1 MFCFCRTP
9 RLCAVFVPFLVMNL
23 GSVSCC
29 LHLRIYVTPD
39 PWPYD
44 FERVQRAVLL
54 LLLLSTAVF
63 VCAADVGM
71 LAFFVFVFFAFAVV
85 LYFLLYDAC
94 KVRTVHIH
102 TSIHA
107 CCFLWHTLLCDR
119 AVSSLL

>member
-1 MFCFCRTP
+1 
-9 RLCAVFVPFLVMNL
+9 MNV

-44 FERVQRAVLL
+44 FEPVQRAVL

-85 LYFLLYDAC
+85 LYLLLYDAC
-94 KVRTVHIH
+94 KVVRTVHIH